1 MNIKRRLL
9 QWGML
14 GVLVLFMGCQKEEDE
29 PIDIEAPLINI
40 AGANAFP
47 VQCSEI
53 QRGEKFTFRAKLS
66 DNVALGNVSVD
77 IHHNFDHHSHS
88 TEVEECDLAPKKSPV
103 KPFVFIKSYPIA
115 PGLKAYE
122 TNVEIEVPED
132 IDPGDYHFMIMVT
145 DASGWSDIKGL
156 SIKIK

>member
-66 DNVALGNVSVD
+66 D
-77 IHHNFDHHSHS
+77 SHS